1 MRFRHA
7 EDKETTMHIELEA
20 NSLRLGRGQTLKLRN
35 GAGGTICCQAGT
47 LWVTEENQPRDVLL
61 EAGACHRLS
70 RHGVALVQA
79 LGEACVSFA

>member
-1 MRFRHA
+1 MR
-7 EDKETTMHIELEA
+7 IELET
-20 NSLRLGRGQTLKLRN
+20 NSLRLGRGQTLKLRD
-35 GAGGTICCQAGT
+35 GDGGTICCRSGT

-70 RHGVALVQA
+70 RQGVALVQA

>member
-1 MRFRHA
+1 MRL
-7 EDKETTMHIELEA
+7 ELDA
-20 NSLRLGRGQTLKLRN
+20 NSLRLGRGQTLKLRDA
-35 GAGGTICCQAGT
+35 AGGTICCRAGT

-79 LGEACVSFA
+79 LGEALVSFA